1 MKKDNLILNF
11 IGGFLAGLT
20 AVDTVIDFKRSNL
33 PPAAKLALRGAVYA
47 GDALISY
54 KAGQVIDAVETNL
67 NAISDQMDEAGN
79 GYIETTDN
87 K

>member
-20 AVDTVIDFKRSNL
+20 AVDTVMDFKHSKL
-33 PPAAKLALRGAVYA
+33 PPAAKLVLSGAVYA

-54 KAGQVIDAVETNL
+54 KAGQVVD
-67 NAISDQMDEAGN
+67 AISDQMIEACD
-79 GYIETTDN
+79 GYIETTEN
-87 K
+87 E

>member
-20 AVDTVIDFKRSNL
+20 AVDTVVDFKSSKI
-33 PPAAKLALRGAVYA
+33 PPAAKLLLKGAVYA
-47 GDALISY
+47 GDALITY
-54 KAGQVIDAVETNL
+54 KAGQVVEAVEANL

-79 GYIETTDN
+79 GYIETAEN
-87 K
+87 E